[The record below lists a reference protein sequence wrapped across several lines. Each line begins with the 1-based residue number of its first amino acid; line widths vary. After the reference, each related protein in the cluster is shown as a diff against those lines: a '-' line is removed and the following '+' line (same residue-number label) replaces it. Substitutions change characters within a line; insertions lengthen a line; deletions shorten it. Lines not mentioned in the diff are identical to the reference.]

1 MTAEGMDA
9 LLIYSWRRG
18 LVRYLSGYHPNYLA
32 NVALAVLPWAGAPAL
47 RIRFPFDLERAR
59 RESWIEDV
67 AACAGGLAN
76 LILESVNVLRRGGLA
91 GGRIGLAAG
100 DNVIEELPYTLYAL
114 LKQELPEAELVE
126 AGHLLRKARHLKSP
140 AEFAK
145 LRAAAN
151 LADAGIAAARQVI
164 RPGCNEYEVVG
175 AVEGELRRLGAEMH
189 LVVIS
194 SKGESELIGPPEA
207 KIIQPGDSVILEVAV
222 QRLGY
227 TAQVA
232 RVFFPGK
239 PTPAQIEIYR
249 ATYAAY
255 QAAVNAARLGNPPAK
270 PAGTVAPAKPAGTVA
285 CADLAG
291 AIREELDRRGLG
303 EYLEQDMGH
312 GIGIDLPEPPRIEKE
327 DRTVLEPGMAL
338 VIHPAVRVPG
348 VGGAF
353 LGGTVLIH
361 ASGPEPLHVIPES
374 PV

>member
-1 MTAEGMDA
+1 
-9 LLIYSWRRG
+9 
-18 LVRYLSGYHPNYLA
+18 
-32 NVALAVLPWAGAPAL
+32 
-47 RIRFPFDLERAR
+47 
-59 RESWIEDV
+59 
-67 AACAGGLAN
+67 
-76 LILESVNVLRRGGLA
+76 
-91 GGRIGLAAG
+91 
-100 DNVIEELPYTLYAL
+100 
-114 LKQELPEAELVE
+114 
-126 AGHLLRKARHLKSP
+126 LKSP
-140 AEFAK
+140 AEFTM

-151 LADAGIAAARQVI
+151 LTDAGIAVARQAI

-291 AIREELDRRGLG
+291 AIREELDRHHLSDTRLS

-327 DRTVLEPGMAL
+327 DRTLLEPGMAL